1 MNWLLIFLGFCLL
14 IMLHEAGHFVAA
26 KATGMRVERFF
37 LFFGP
42 TIWSFKRGETEYGVK
57 SIPLG
62 GYVKISGMNPEE
74 ELPPG
79 EEHRAYHRQKVW
91 KRIVVVAAGPAVNI
105 VLAFVILYFVAFSDS
120 AVQTTISKV
129 MPDSAAAAASLV
141 PGDKLVAVDGKSFSD
156 TGEEQ
161 RAVKFGETISG
172 HECAENTPHEGCRA
186 TTPVRLEIE
195 RPDATTRTA
204 LVYPTYDGKTKRM
217 RVGVE
222 YAIAPAASSAGEA
235 VSYASDRMWTVV
247 SGTAHVFS
255 HIFEAEQRKQ
265 ISGIVGTSDAANQVI
280 DFGVVPAL
288 LLLALVSL
296 SLGLINLLPILPL
309 DGGHIF
315 WAIVEKARRK
325 PASVRSME
333 RATIVGIAI
342 VVVLFCIGLSN
353 DVGRIA
359 AGEVLGPK

>member
-1 MNWLLIFLGFCLL
+1 
-14 IMLHEAGHFVAA
+14 
-26 KATGMRVERFF
+26 
-37 LFFGP
+37 
-42 TIWSFKRGETEYGVK
+42 
-57 SIPLG
+57 
-62 GYVKISGMNPEE
+62 
-74 ELPPG
+74 
-79 EEHRAYHRQKVW
+79 
-91 KRIVVVAAGPAVNI
+91 
-105 VLAFVILYFVAFSDS
+105 
-120 AVQTTISKV
+120 
-129 MPDSAAAAASLV
+129 
-141 PGDKLVAVDGKSFSD
+141 
-156 TGEEQ
+156 
-161 RAVKFGETISG
+161 
-172 HECAENTPHEGCRA
+172 
-186 TTPVRLEIE
+186 
-195 RPDATTRTA
+195 
-204 LVYPTYDGKTKRM
+204 M